1 MGIVTVKYL
10 GSELVSNRFAHTFEY
25 VDAFHL
31 LPLSGDVVISHFVG
45 KLCTTNIT
53 VTPGLLIYMPHF
65 VCSCFR
71 LSLPF
76 FLLLP

>member
-1 MGIVTVKYL
+1 MVKYL

-53 VTPGLLIYMPHF
+53 VTP
-65 VCSCFR
+65 
-71 LSLPF
+71 
-76 FLLLP
+76 